1 MILQKTWK
9 ESFACKK
16 KSLRQESPKI
26 EIKYGVEF
34 SSLQIY
40 GASPLP
46 LASGAVHGM
55 FSLICRIQTFEKK
68 KKEAHKEICP

>member
-1 MILQKTWK
+1 MQK
-9 ESFACKK
+9 EV
-16 KSLRQESPKI
+16 LRQESPKI

-55 FSLICRIQTFEKK
+55 FPLICRMLDST
-68 KKEAHKEICP
+68 EAEVE